1 MKQMEHS
8 YKGEEKFLVND
19 LKTIVSKARSK
30 AFAAVNYSLVERN
43 WRIGK
48 RIVEEEQNGEARA
61 EYGKHIIEVASAA
74 LTEEFGKGFSETNL
88 INFKKFFLLF
98 KELEI
103 HQTVSEEFRKQVLHL
118 LPWSHYER
126 LIRVEDKKAREWY
139 AKEAYEQGWSFR
151 TLNRNINTLYY
162 ERLLMSKKKQPVVNE
177 MQDKTKAYQQDKL
190 EYIKSPVVLEF
201 LGLPEDTSL
210 AESKLETA
218 IINNLEKFLM
228 EMGKGYALVARQQHI
243 RTEENDYYIDLVFY
257 NYLIKSFILVDLKV
271 NRITYQD
278 VGQMDMYLQMY
289 DKMKKGPDDNPT
301 IGIILCTETDSD
313 VARYSTLAKND
324 QMFAAKYKL
333 YLPDKEDL
341 RREIERQKE
350 LYLMAHPEETGI
362 SVTNGYAQP
371 DSCFMFAYD
380 LEQDKLLWR
389 SADQSYNSMNFVV
402 KGDVI
407 LCGYGFTAEDDYLY
421 QINRNTGEI
430 LDRLELKK
438 MPDLLVEQDG
448 KLYVHTYSYDYVI
461 DF

>member
-1 MKQMEHS
+1 MKEPGKKYNDEDNM
-8 YKGEEKFLVND
+8 LVND
-19 LKTIVSKARSK
+19 LRSIVSKARSK

-43 WRIGK
+43 WRIGQ
-48 RIVEEEQNGEARA
+48 RIVEEEQNGASRA
-61 EYGKHIIEVASAA
+61 EYGKHVIEVASAA
-74 LTEEFGKGFSETNL
+74 LTKEFGKGFSETN
-88 INFKKFFLLF
+88 IMNFKKFYLKF
-98 KELEI
+98 KELTI
-103 HQTVSEEFRKQVLHL
+103 PQTLSEEFKKQKHQTLSDESSLLPQKGQTQPAQFELRL

-126 LIRVEDKKAREWY
+126 LIRVEDKKALEWY
-139 AKEAYEQGWSFR
+139 AKEAFEQGWSYR

-162 ERLLMSKKKQPVVNE
+162 ERLLMSTKKQPVVDE

-350 LYLMAHPEETGI
+350 LYLMTHSEE
-362 SVTNGYAQP
+362 N
-371 DSCFMFAYD
+371 
-380 LEQDKLLWR
+380 
-389 SADQSYNSMNFVV
+389 
-402 KGDVI
+402 
-407 LCGYGFTAEDDYLY
+407 
-421 QINRNTGEI
+421 
-430 LDRLELKK
+430 KK
-438 MPDLLVEQDG
+438 E
-448 KLYVHTYSYDYVI
+448 
-461 DF
+461 

>member
-1 MKQMEHS
+1 MKQPGKKYNDEDNM
-8 YKGEEKFLVND
+8 LVND
-19 LKTIVSKARSK
+19 LRSIVSKARNK
-30 AFAAVNYSLVERN
+30 AFTAVNYSLVERN
-43 WRIGK
+43 WRIGQ
-48 RIVEEEQNGEARA
+48 RIVEQEQNGASRA
-61 EYGKHIIEVASAA
+61 EYGKHVIEVASSA
-74 LTEEFGKGFSETNL
+74 LTEEFGKGFSYTNIANYKRFYL
-88 INFKKFFLLF
+88 TFSDLQIL
-98 KELEI
+98 
-103 HQTVSEEFRKQVLHL
+103 QTVSEEFNNPIQEAHPAESSAPPKEGKGVSAQFELRL

-126 LIRVEDKKAREWY
+126 LIRVEDKQAREWY
-139 AKEAYEQGWSFR
+139 AKEAFNEGWSYR

-162 ERLLMSKKKQPVVNE
+162 ERLLMSTKKQPVVDE

-350 LYLMAHPEETGI
+350 LYLMAHPE
-362 SVTNGYAQP
+362 
-371 DSCFMFAYD
+371 
-380 LEQDKLLWR
+380 DK
-389 SADQSYNSMNFVV
+389 
-402 KGDVI
+402 
-407 LCGYGFTAEDDYLY
+407 E
-421 QINRNTGEI
+421 
-430 LDRLELKK
+430 
-438 MPDLLVEQDG
+438 
-448 KLYVHTYSYDYVI
+448 
-461 DF
+461 

>member
-1 MKQMEHS
+1 MKEPGKKYNDEDNM
-8 YKGEEKFLVND
+8 LVND
-19 LKTIVSKARSK
+19 LRSIVSKARSK

-43 WRIGK
+43 WRIGQ
-48 RIVEEEQNGEARA
+48 RIVEEEQNGASRA
-61 EYGKHIIEVASAA
+61 EYGKHVIEVASAA
-74 LTEEFGKGFSETNL
+74 LTKEFGKGFSETN
-88 INFKKFFLLF
+88 IMNFKKFYLKF
-98 KELEI
+98 KELTI
-103 HQTVSEEFRKQVLHL
+103 PQTLSEEFKKQKHQTLSDESSL
-118 LPWSHYER
+118 LPQKGQTPPAQFELRFLPWSHYER

-139 AKEAYEQGWSFR
+139 AKEAFEQGWSFR

-162 ERLLMSKKKQPVVNE
+162 ERLLMSTKKQPVVDE

-350 LYLMAHPEETGI
+350 LYLMAHPEE
-362 SVTNGYAQP
+362 N
-371 DSCFMFAYD
+371 
-380 LEQDKLLWR
+380 DK
-389 SADQSYNSMNFVV
+389 
-402 KGDVI
+402 
-407 LCGYGFTAEDDYLY
+407 E
-421 QINRNTGEI
+421 
-430 LDRLELKK
+430 
-438 MPDLLVEQDG
+438 
-448 KLYVHTYSYDYVI
+448 
-461 DF
+461 

>member
-1 MKQMEHS
+1 MKEPGKKYNDEDNM
-8 YKGEEKFLVND
+8 LVND
-19 LKTIVSKARSK
+19 LRSIVSKARSK

-43 WRIGK
+43 WRIGQ
-48 RIVEEEQNGEARA
+48 RIVEEEQNGASRA
-61 EYGKHIIEVASAA
+61 KYGKHVIEVASAA
-74 LTEEFGKGFSETNL
+74 LTEEFGKGFSETN
-88 INFKKFFLLF
+88 IMNFKKFYLKF
-98 KELEI
+98 KELTI
-103 HQTVSEEFRKQVLHL
+103 PQTVSEEFKKQKQQTLSDELSSHFQKGQTPPVQFELRL

-139 AKEAYEQGWSFR
+139 AKKAFEQGWSYR

-350 LYLMAHPEETGI
+350 LYLMAHPEE
-362 SVTNGYAQP
+362 N
-371 DSCFMFAYD
+371 
-380 LEQDKLLWR
+380 DK
-389 SADQSYNSMNFVV
+389 
-402 KGDVI
+402 
-407 LCGYGFTAEDDYLY
+407 E
-421 QINRNTGEI
+421 
-430 LDRLELKK
+430 
-438 MPDLLVEQDG
+438 
-448 KLYVHTYSYDYVI
+448 
-461 DF
+461 

>member
-1 MKQMEHS
+1 MKEPGKK
-8 YKGEEKFLVND
+8 YNDEDNVLVND
-19 LKTIVSKARSK
+19 LRSIVSKARSK

-43 WRIGK
+43 WRIGQ
-48 RIVEEEQNGEARA
+48 RIVEQEQNGASRA
-61 EYGKHIIEVASAA
+61 EYGKHVIEIASAA
-74 LTEEFGKGFSETNL
+74 LTEEFGKGFSYTNIANYKRFYL
-88 INFKKFFLLF
+88 TFNNLQIL
-98 KELEI
+98 
-103 HQTVSEEFRKQVLHL
+103 QTVSEEFNNPIQQTLPAKSSTPHKEDKAESTQSELRL

-139 AKEAYEQGWSFR
+139 AKEAFEQGWSFR

-201 LGLPEDTSL
+201 LGLPEDTFL

-243 RTEENDYYIDLVFY
+243 RTDENDYYIDLVFY

-341 RREIERQKE
+341 KREIERQKE
-350 LYLMAHPEETGI
+350 LYLMAHPEE
-362 SVTNGYAQP
+362 N
-371 DSCFMFAYD
+371 
-380 LEQDKLLWR
+380 DK
-389 SADQSYNSMNFVV
+389 
-402 KGDVI
+402 
-407 LCGYGFTAEDDYLY
+407 E
-421 QINRNTGEI
+421 
-430 LDRLELKK
+430 
-438 MPDLLVEQDG
+438 
-448 KLYVHTYSYDYVI
+448 
-461 DF
+461 

>member
-1 MKQMEHS
+1 MKEP
-8 YKGEEKFLVND
+8 EKKYNDEDNMLVND
-19 LKTIVSKARSK
+19 LRSIVSKARSK

-43 WRIGK
+43 WRIGQ
-48 RIVEEEQNGEARA
+48 RIVEEEQNGTSRA
-61 EYGKHIIEVASAA
+61 EYGKHVIEVASAA
-74 LTEEFGKGFSETNL
+74 LTKEFGKGFSYTNIANYKRFYL
-88 INFKKFFLLF
+88 TFSDLQIL
-98 KELEI
+98 
-103 HQTVSEEFRKQVLHL
+103 QTVSEEFKKQKHQTLSDESSL
-118 LPWSHYER
+118 LPQKGQTPPAQFELRFLPWSHYER

-139 AKEAYEQGWSFR
+139 AKEAFEQGWSFR

-162 ERLLMSKKKQPVVNE
+162 ERLLMSKKKRPVVDE
-177 MQDKTKAYQQDKL
+177 MQDNTKAYQQDKL

-201 LGLPEDTSL
+201 LGLPEDISL

-350 LYLMAHPEETGI
+350 LYLMAHPEE
-362 SVTNGYAQP
+362 N
-371 DSCFMFAYD
+371 
-380 LEQDKLLWR
+380 DK
-389 SADQSYNSMNFVV
+389 
-402 KGDVI
+402 
-407 LCGYGFTAEDDYLY
+407 E
-421 QINRNTGEI
+421 
-430 LDRLELKK
+430 
-438 MPDLLVEQDG
+438 
-448 KLYVHTYSYDYVI
+448 
-461 DF
+461 

>member
-1 MKQMEHS
+1 MKEPGKKYNDEDNM
-8 YKGEEKFLVND
+8 LVND
-19 LKTIVSKARSK
+19 LRSIVSKARSK

-43 WRIGK
+43 WRIGQ
-48 RIVEEEQNGEARA
+48 RIVEQEQNGASRA
-61 EYGKHIIEVASAA
+61 EYGKHVIEIASAA
-74 LTEEFGKGFSETNL
+74 LTEEFGKGFSYTNIANYKRFYL
-88 INFKKFFLLF
+88 TFNNLQIL
-98 KELEI
+98 
-103 HQTVSEEFRKQVLHL
+103 QTVSEEFNNPIQQTLPAKSSAPHKEDKAESAQSELRL

-139 AKEAYEQGWSFR
+139 AKEAFEQGWSFR

-162 ERLLMSKKKQPVVNE
+162 ERLLMSKKKQPVVDE

-289 DKMKKGPDDNPT
+289 DKIKKGPDDNPT

-350 LYLMAHPEETGI
+350 LYLMAHPEE
-362 SVTNGYAQP
+362 N
-371 DSCFMFAYD
+371 
-380 LEQDKLLWR
+380 DK
-389 SADQSYNSMNFVV
+389 
-402 KGDVI
+402 
-407 LCGYGFTAEDDYLY
+407 E
-421 QINRNTGEI
+421 
-430 LDRLELKK
+430 
-438 MPDLLVEQDG
+438 
-448 KLYVHTYSYDYVI
+448 
-461 DF
+461 

>member
-1 MKQMEHS
+1 MKEPGKKYNDEDNM
-8 YKGEEKFLVND
+8 LVND
-19 LKTIVSKARSK
+19 LRSIVSKARSK

-43 WRIGK
+43 WRIGQ
-48 RIVEEEQNGEARA
+48 RIVEQEQNGASRA
-61 EYGKHIIEVASAA
+61 EYGKHVIEIASAA
-74 LTEEFGKGFSETNL
+74 LTEEFGKGFSETN
-88 INFKKFFLLF
+88 IRTFRKFFLIF
-98 KELEI
+98 NNLEI
-103 HQTVSEEFRKQVLHL
+103 QQTLSAESNLPKHQTLSDESSLLPQKGQTPPAQFELRF

-139 AKEAYEQGWSFR
+139 AKEAFEQGWSFR

-162 ERLLMSKKKQPVVNE
+162 ERLLMSKKKQPVVDE

-243 RTEENDYYIDLVFY
+243 RTKENDYYIDLVFY
-257 NYLIKSFILVDLKV
+257 NYIIKSFILVDLKV

-333 YLPDKEDL
+333 YLPNEEDL

-350 LYLMAHPEETGI
+350 LYLMAHP
-362 SVTNGYAQP
+362 
-371 DSCFMFAYD
+371 
-380 LEQDKLLWR
+380 DK
-389 SADQSYNSMNFVV
+389 
-402 KGDVI
+402 
-407 LCGYGFTAEDDYLY
+407 
-421 QINRNTGEI
+421 
-430 LDRLELKK
+430 
-438 MPDLLVEQDG
+438 
-448 KLYVHTYSYDYVI
+448 
-461 DF
+461 

>member
-1 MKQMEHS
+1 MKQPDKKYNDEDNM
-8 YKGEEKFLVND
+8 LVND
-19 LKTIVSKARSK
+19 LRSIVSKARSK

-43 WRIGK
+43 WRIGQ
-48 RIVEEEQNGEARA
+48 RIVEQEQNGASRA
-61 EYGKHIIEVASAA
+61 EYGKHVIEVASAA
-74 LTEEFGKGFSETNL
+74 LTEEFGKGFSYTNIANYKRFYL
-88 INFKKFFLLF
+88 TFNDLQIL
-98 KELEI
+98 
-103 HQTVSEEFRKQVLHL
+103 QTVSEEFNNPIQQTLPAKSSAPYKEDKAASAQSELRL

-139 AKEAYEQGWSFR
+139 AKEAFEQGWSFR

-162 ERLLMSKKKQPVVNE
+162 ERLLMSTKKQPVVDE

-350 LYLMAHPEETGI
+350 LYLMAHPEE
-362 SVTNGYAQP
+362 N
-371 DSCFMFAYD
+371 
-380 LEQDKLLWR
+380 EK
-389 SADQSYNSMNFVV
+389 
-402 KGDVI
+402 
-407 LCGYGFTAEDDYLY
+407 E
-421 QINRNTGEI
+421 
-430 LDRLELKK
+430 
-438 MPDLLVEQDG
+438 
-448 KLYVHTYSYDYVI
+448 
-461 DF
+461 

>member
-8 YKGEEKFLVND
+8 YKGGEKFLVND

-74 LTEEFGKGFSETNL
+74 LTEEFGKGFSETN
-88 INFKKFFLLF
+88 IMNFKKFYLKF
-98 KELEI
+98 KELTI
-103 HQTVSEEFRKQVLHL
+103 PQTESEEFKKQKQQTLSDELSSHFQKGQTPPAQFELRL

-126 LIRVEDKKAREWY
+126 LIRIEDKRARDWY
-139 AKEAYEQGWSFR
+139 AKEAFEQGWSYR
-151 TLNRNINTLYY
+151 TLSRNINTLYY
-162 ERLLMSKKKQPVVNE
+162 ERLLMSKDKAPVEKEMKEKTNE
-177 MQDKTKAYQQDKL
+177 FQQDKL
-190 EYIKSPVVLEF
+190 EYIKSPVVMEF
-201 LGLPEDTSL
+201 LGLPSDSSL
-210 AESKLETA
+210 KESKLETA

-350 LYLMAHPEETGI
+350 LYQMAHPEE
-362 SVTNGYAQP
+362 N
-371 DSCFMFAYD
+371 
-380 LEQDKLLWR
+380 DK
-389 SADQSYNSMNFVV
+389 
-402 KGDVI
+402 
-407 LCGYGFTAEDDYLY
+407 E
-421 QINRNTGEI
+421 
-430 LDRLELKK
+430 
-438 MPDLLVEQDG
+438 
-448 KLYVHTYSYDYVI
+448 
-461 DF
+461 

>member
-1 MKQMEHS
+1 MKEPGKKYNDEDDM
-8 YKGEEKFLVND
+8 LVND
-19 LKTIVSKARSK
+19 LRSIVSKARSK

-43 WRIGK
+43 WRIGQ
-48 RIVEEEQNGEARA
+48 RIVEEEQNGASRA
-61 EYGKHIIEVASAA
+61 EYGKHVIEVASAA
-74 LTEEFGKGFSETNL
+74 LTKEFGKGFSETN
-88 INFKKFFLLF
+88 IMNFKKFYLKF
-98 KELEI
+98 KELTI
-103 HQTVSEEFRKQVLHL
+103 PQTLSEEFKKQKHQTLSDESSLLPQKGQTQPAQFELRL

-139 AKEAYEQGWSFR
+139 AKEAFNEGWSYR

-162 ERLLMSKKKQPVVNE
+162 ERLLMSTKKQPVVDE

-350 LYLMAHPEETGI
+350 LYLMAHPEE
-362 SVTNGYAQP
+362 N
-371 DSCFMFAYD
+371 
-380 LEQDKLLWR
+380 DK
-389 SADQSYNSMNFVV
+389 
-402 KGDVI
+402 
-407 LCGYGFTAEDDYLY
+407 E
-421 QINRNTGEI
+421 
-430 LDRLELKK
+430 
-438 MPDLLVEQDG
+438 
-448 KLYVHTYSYDYVI
+448 
-461 DF
+461 

>member
-1 MKQMEHS
+1 MKQPHKKYNDEDNM
-8 YKGEEKFLVND
+8 LVND
-19 LKTIVSKARSK
+19 LRSIVSKARSK

-43 WRIGK
+43 WRIGQ
-48 RIVEEEQNGEARA
+48 RIVEQEQNGASRA
-61 EYGKHIIEVASAA
+61 EYGKHVIEIASAA
-74 LTEEFGKGFSETNL
+74 LTEEFGKGFSETN
-88 INFKKFFLLF
+88 IMNFKKFYLKF
-98 KELEI
+98 KELTI
-103 HQTVSEEFRKQVLHL
+103 PQTLSEEFKKQKHQTLSDESSLLPQKGQTQSAQFELRL

-139 AKEAYEQGWSFR
+139 AKEAFEQGWSFR

-341 RREIERQKE
+341 KREIERQKE
-350 LYLMAHPEETGI
+350 LYLMAHPEE
-362 SVTNGYAQP
+362 N
-371 DSCFMFAYD
+371 
-380 LEQDKLLWR
+380 DK
-389 SADQSYNSMNFVV
+389 
-402 KGDVI
+402 
-407 LCGYGFTAEDDYLY
+407 E
-421 QINRNTGEI
+421 
-430 LDRLELKK
+430 
-438 MPDLLVEQDG
+438 
-448 KLYVHTYSYDYVI
+448 
-461 DF
+461 

>member
-1 MKQMEHS
+1 MKQLNKKYNDKDNM
-8 YKGEEKFLVND
+8 LVND
-19 LKTIVSKARSK
+19 LRSIVNKARSK
-30 AFAAVNYSLVERN
+30 AFAAVNHSLVERN
-43 WRIGK
+43 WRIGQ
-48 RIVEEEQNGEARA
+48 RIVEEEQNGASRA
-61 EYGKHIIEVASAA
+61 EYGKHVIEVASAA
-74 LTEEFGKGFSETNL
+74 LTKEFGKGFSETN
-88 INFKKFFLLF
+88 IMNFKKFYLKF
-98 KELEI
+98 KELTI
-103 HQTVSEEFRKQVLHL
+103 PQTLSEEFKKQKHQTLSDESSLLPQKGQTQSAQFELRL

-139 AKEAYEQGWSFR
+139 AKEAFEQGWSFR

-162 ERLLMSKKKQPVVNE
+162 ERLLMSKKKQPVVDE

-350 LYLMAHPEETGI
+350 LYLMAHPEE
-362 SVTNGYAQP
+362 N
-371 DSCFMFAYD
+371 
-380 LEQDKLLWR
+380 DK
-389 SADQSYNSMNFVV
+389 
-402 KGDVI
+402 
-407 LCGYGFTAEDDYLY
+407 E
-421 QINRNTGEI
+421 
-430 LDRLELKK
+430 
-438 MPDLLVEQDG
+438 
-448 KLYVHTYSYDYVI
+448 
-461 DF
+461 

>member
-48 RIVEEEQNGEARA
+48 RIVEEEQNGASRA

-74 LTEEFGKGFSETNL
+74 LTEEFGKGFSATTLRVFRRFYLKFSNL
-88 INFKKFFLLF
+88 QI
-98 KELEI
+98 
-103 HQTVSEEFRKQVLHL
+103 QRTVSVEFNASIQQTPSEELSNNLQHVQKAGIHL
-118 LPWSHYER
+118 LPWSHYEL
-126 LIRVEDKKAREWY
+126 LIRIEDKQARDWY
-139 AKEAYEQGWSFR
+139 AKEAFEQGWSYR

-162 ERLLMSKKKQPVVNE
+162 ERLLMSKDKAPVEKEMKEKTNE
-177 MQDKTKAYQQDKL
+177 FQQDKL
-190 EYIKSPVVLEF
+190 EYIKSPVVMEF
-201 LGLPEDTSL
+201 LGLPSDSSL
-210 AESKLETA
+210 KESKLESA
-218 IINNLEKFLM
+218 IIDNLEKFLM

-301 IGIILCTETDSD
+301 IGIILCTETDFD

-333 YLPDKEDL
+333 YLPNKEDL

-350 LYLMAHPEETGI
+350 LYLMAHPKE
-362 SVTNGYAQP
+362 N
-371 DSCFMFAYD
+371 
-380 LEQDKLLWR
+380 DK
-389 SADQSYNSMNFVV
+389 
-402 KGDVI
+402 
-407 LCGYGFTAEDDYLY
+407 E
-421 QINRNTGEI
+421 
-430 LDRLELKK
+430 
-438 MPDLLVEQDG
+438 
-448 KLYVHTYSYDYVI
+448 
-461 DF
+461 

>member
-1 MKQMEHS
+1 MKEPSKKYNDEDNM
-8 YKGEEKFLVND
+8 LVND
-19 LKTIVSKARSK
+19 LRSIVSKARSK

-43 WRIGK
+43 WRIGQ
-48 RIVEEEQNGEARA
+48 RIVEEEQNGASRA
-61 EYGKHIIEVASAA
+61 EYGKHVIEVASAA
-74 LTEEFGKGFSETNL
+74 LTKEFGKGFSETN
-88 INFKKFFLLF
+88 IMNFKKFYLKF
-98 KELEI
+98 KELTI
-103 HQTVSEEFRKQVLHL
+103 PQTLSEEFKKQKHQTLSDESSLLPQKWQTQPAQFELRL

-139 AKEAYEQGWSFR
+139 AKEAFEQGWSYR

-162 ERLLMSKKKQPVVNE
+162 ERLLMSTKKQPVVDE

-350 LYLMAHPEETGI
+350 LYLMAHPEE
-362 SVTNGYAQP
+362 N
-371 DSCFMFAYD
+371 
-380 LEQDKLLWR
+380 DK
-389 SADQSYNSMNFVV
+389 
-402 KGDVI
+402 
-407 LCGYGFTAEDDYLY
+407 E
-421 QINRNTGEI
+421 
-430 LDRLELKK
+430 
-438 MPDLLVEQDG
+438 
-448 KLYVHTYSYDYVI
+448 
-461 DF
+461 

>member
-1 MKQMEHS
+1 MKQPGKKYNDEDNM
-8 YKGEEKFLVND
+8 LVND
-19 LKTIVSKARSK
+19 LRSIVSKARSK

-43 WRIGK
+43 WRIGQ
-48 RIVEEEQNGEARA
+48 RIVEEEQNGASRA
-61 EYGKHIIEVASAA
+61 EYGKHVIEVASAA
-74 LTEEFGKGFSETNL
+74 LTEEFGKGFSETN
-88 INFKKFFLLF
+88 IMNFKKFYLKF
-98 KELEI
+98 KELTI
-103 HQTVSEEFRKQVLHL
+103 PQTVSEEFKKQKQQTLSDELSSHFQKGQTPPAQFELRL

-139 AKEAYEQGWSFR
+139 AKKAFEQGWSFR

-162 ERLLMSKKKQPVVNE
+162 ERLLMSKKKQPVVDE

-301 IGIILCTETDSD
+301 IGIILCTENDSD

-341 RREIERQKE
+341 RREIERQKK
-350 LYLMAHPEETGI
+350 LYLMAHPEE
-362 SVTNGYAQP
+362 N
-371 DSCFMFAYD
+371 
-380 LEQDKLLWR
+380 DK
-389 SADQSYNSMNFVV
+389 
-402 KGDVI
+402 
-407 LCGYGFTAEDDYLY
+407 E
-421 QINRNTGEI
+421 
-430 LDRLELKK
+430 
-438 MPDLLVEQDG
+438 
-448 KLYVHTYSYDYVI
+448 
-461 DF
+461 

>member
-1 MKQMEHS
+1 MKEPGKKYNDEDNM
-8 YKGEEKFLVND
+8 LVND
-19 LKTIVSKARSK
+19 LRSIVSKARSK

-43 WRIGK
+43 WRIGQ
-48 RIVEEEQNGEARA
+48 RIVEQEQNGASRA
-61 EYGKHIIEVASAA
+61 EYGKHVIEVASAA
-74 LTEEFGKGFSETNL
+74 LTKEFGKGFSETN
-88 INFKKFFLLF
+88 IMNFKKFYLKF
-98 KELEI
+98 KELTI
-103 HQTVSEEFRKQVLHL
+103 PQTLSEEFKKQKHQTLSDESSLLPQKGQTQSAQFELRL

-139 AKEAYEQGWSFR
+139 AKEAFEQGWSFR

-350 LYLMAHPEETGI
+350 LYLMAHPEE
-362 SVTNGYAQP
+362 N
-371 DSCFMFAYD
+371 
-380 LEQDKLLWR
+380 DK
-389 SADQSYNSMNFVV
+389 
-402 KGDVI
+402 
-407 LCGYGFTAEDDYLY
+407 E
-421 QINRNTGEI
+421 
-430 LDRLELKK
+430 
-438 MPDLLVEQDG
+438 
-448 KLYVHTYSYDYVI
+448 
-461 DF
+461 

>member
-1 MKQMEHS
+1 MKEP
-8 YKGEEKFLVND
+8 EKKYNDEDNMLVND
-19 LKTIVSKARSK
+19 LRSIVSKARSK

-43 WRIGK
+43 WRIGQ
-48 RIVEEEQNGEARA
+48 RIVEQEQNGASRA
-61 EYGKHIIEVASAA
+61 EYGKHVIEVASAA
-74 LTEEFGKGFSETNL
+74 LTEEFGKGFSYTNIANYKRFYL
-88 INFKKFFLLF
+88 TFSDLQIL
-98 KELEI
+98 
-103 HQTVSEEFRKQVLHL
+103 QTLSEEFKKQKHQTLSDESSLLPQKGQTPPAQFELRL

-139 AKEAYEQGWSFR
+139 AKEAFNEGWSYR

-350 LYLMAHPEETGI
+350 LYLMAHPEE
-362 SVTNGYAQP
+362 N
-371 DSCFMFAYD
+371 
-380 LEQDKLLWR
+380 DK
-389 SADQSYNSMNFVV
+389 
-402 KGDVI
+402 
-407 LCGYGFTAEDDYLY
+407 E
-421 QINRNTGEI
+421 
-430 LDRLELKK
+430 
-438 MPDLLVEQDG
+438 
-448 KLYVHTYSYDYVI
+448 
-461 DF
+461 

>member
-1 MKQMEHS
+1 MKQPRKKYNDEDNM
-8 YKGEEKFLVND
+8 LVND
-19 LKTIVSKARSK
+19 LRSIVSKARSK

-43 WRIGK
+43 WRIGQ
-48 RIVEEEQNGEARA
+48 RIVEQEQNGASRA
-61 EYGKHIIEVASAA
+61 EYGKHVIEIASAA
-74 LTEEFGKGFSETNL
+74 LTEEFGKGFSETN
-88 INFKKFFLLF
+88 IMNFKKFYLKF
-98 KELEI
+98 KELTI
-103 HQTVSEEFRKQVLHL
+103 PQTLSEEFKKQKHQTLSDESSLLTQKGQTQSAQFELRL

-139 AKEAYEQGWSFR
+139 AKEAFEQGWSFR

-177 MQDKTKAYQQDKL
+177 MQDKTKAYQKDKL
-190 EYIKSPVVLEF
+190 EYIKSPVVMEF
-201 LGLPEDTSL
+201 LGLPSDSSL
-210 AESKLETA
+210 KESKLESA
-218 IINNLEKFLM
+218 IIDNLEKFLM

-289 DKMKKGPDDNPT
+289 DKIKKGPDDNPT

-350 LYLMAHPEETGI
+350 LYLMAHPEE
-362 SVTNGYAQP
+362 N
-371 DSCFMFAYD
+371 
-380 LEQDKLLWR
+380 EK
-389 SADQSYNSMNFVV
+389 
-402 KGDVI
+402 
-407 LCGYGFTAEDDYLY
+407 E
-421 QINRNTGEI
+421 
-430 LDRLELKK
+430 
-438 MPDLLVEQDG
+438 
-448 KLYVHTYSYDYVI
+448 
-461 DF
+461 

>member
-1 MKQMEHS
+1 MKEP
-8 YKGEEKFLVND
+8 EKKYNDEDNMLVND
-19 LKTIVSKARSK
+19 LRSIVSKARSK

-43 WRIGK
+43 WRIGQ
-48 RIVEEEQNGEARA
+48 RIVEEEQNGASRA
-61 EYGKHIIEVASAA
+61 EYGKHVIEVASAA
-74 LTEEFGKGFSETNL
+74 LTKEFGKGFSETN
-88 INFKKFFLLF
+88 IMNFKKFYLKF
-98 KELEI
+98 KELTI
-103 HQTVSEEFRKQVLHL
+103 PQTLSEEFKKQKHQTLSDELSSHFQKGQTPPAQFELRL

-126 LIRVEDKKAREWY
+126 LIRVEDKQAREWY
-139 AKEAYEQGWSFR
+139 AKEAFEQGWSFR

-162 ERLLMSKKKQPVVNE
+162 ERLLMSTKKQPVVDE

-350 LYLMAHPEETGI
+350 LYLMAHPEE
-362 SVTNGYAQP
+362 NNK
-371 DSCFMFAYD
+371 
-380 LEQDKLLWR
+380 E
-389 SADQSYNSMNFVV
+389 
-402 KGDVI
+402 
-407 LCGYGFTAEDDYLY
+407 
-421 QINRNTGEI
+421 
-430 LDRLELKK
+430 
-438 MPDLLVEQDG
+438 
-448 KLYVHTYSYDYVI
+448 
-461 DF
+461 

>member
-1 MKQMEHS
+1 MKEPGKKYNDEDNM
-8 YKGEEKFLVND
+8 LVND
-19 LKTIVSKARSK
+19 LRSIVSKARSK

-43 WRIGK
+43 WRIGQ
-48 RIVEEEQNGEARA
+48 RIVEEEQNGASRA
-61 EYGKHIIEVASAA
+61 EYGKHVIEVASAA
-74 LTEEFGKGFSETNL
+74 LTKEFGKGFSETN
-88 INFKKFFLLF
+88 IMNFKKFYLKF
-98 KELEI
+98 KELTI
-103 HQTVSEEFRKQVLHL
+103 PQTLSEEFKKQKHQTLSDESSLLPQKGQTQPAQFELRL

-139 AKEAYEQGWSFR
+139 AKEAFNEGWSYR

-162 ERLLMSKKKQPVVNE
+162 ERLLMSKKKQPVVDE

-350 LYLMAHPEETGI
+350 LYLMAHPEE
-362 SVTNGYAQP
+362 N
-371 DSCFMFAYD
+371 
-380 LEQDKLLWR
+380 DK
-389 SADQSYNSMNFVV
+389 
-402 KGDVI
+402 
-407 LCGYGFTAEDDYLY
+407 E
-421 QINRNTGEI
+421 
-430 LDRLELKK
+430 
-438 MPDLLVEQDG
+438 
-448 KLYVHTYSYDYVI
+448 
-461 DF
+461 

>member
-1 MKQMEHS
+1 MKQLNKKYNDKDNM
-8 YKGEEKFLVND
+8 LVND
-19 LKTIVSKARSK
+19 LRSIVNKARSK

-43 WRIGK
+43 WRIGQ
-48 RIVEEEQNGEARA
+48 RIVEEEQNGASRA
-61 EYGKHIIEVASAA
+61 EYGKHVIEVASAA
-74 LTEEFGKGFSETNL
+74 LTKEFGKGFSETN
-88 INFKKFFLLF
+88 IMNFKKFYLKF
-98 KELEI
+98 KELTI
-103 HQTVSEEFRKQVLHL
+103 PQTVSEEFKKQKQQTLSDESSLLLQKGQTQSAQFELRL

-139 AKEAYEQGWSFR
+139 AKEAFEQGWSFR

-162 ERLLMSKKKQPVVNE
+162 ERLLMSKKKQPVVDE

-350 LYLMAHPEETGI
+350 LYLMAHPKG
-362 SVTNGYAQP
+362 N
-371 DSCFMFAYD
+371 
-380 LEQDKLLWR
+380 DK
-389 SADQSYNSMNFVV
+389 
-402 KGDVI
+402 
-407 LCGYGFTAEDDYLY
+407 E
-421 QINRNTGEI
+421 
-430 LDRLELKK
+430 
-438 MPDLLVEQDG
+438 
-448 KLYVHTYSYDYVI
+448 
-461 DF
+461 

>member
-1 MKQMEHS
+1 MKEPGKKYNDEDNM
-8 YKGEEKFLVND
+8 LVND
-19 LKTIVSKARSK
+19 LRSIVSKARSK

-43 WRIGK
+43 WRIGQ
-48 RIVEEEQNGEARA
+48 RIVEEEQNGASRA
-61 EYGKHIIEVASAA
+61 EYGKHVIEVASAA
-74 LTEEFGKGFSETNL
+74 LTKEFGKGFSETN
-88 INFKKFFLLF
+88 IMNFKKFYLKF
-98 KELEI
+98 KELTI
-103 HQTVSEEFRKQVLHL
+103 PQTLSEEFKKQKHQTLSDESSLLPQKGQTQPAQFELRL

-139 AKEAYEQGWSFR
+139 AKEAFNEGWSYR

-162 ERLLMSKKKQPVVNE
+162 ERLLMSTQKQPVVDE

-350 LYLMAHPEETGI
+350 LYLTAHPEE
-362 SVTNGYAQP
+362 N
-371 DSCFMFAYD
+371 
-380 LEQDKLLWR
+380 DK
-389 SADQSYNSMNFVV
+389 
-402 KGDVI
+402 
-407 LCGYGFTAEDDYLY
+407 E
-421 QINRNTGEI
+421 
-430 LDRLELKK
+430 
-438 MPDLLVEQDG
+438 
-448 KLYVHTYSYDYVI
+448 
-461 DF
+461 

>member
-1 MKQMEHS
+1 MKQMEPS

-74 LTEEFGKGFSETNL
+74 LTEEFGKGFSETN
-88 INFKKFFLLF
+88 IRTFRKFFLIF
-98 KELEI
+98 RNLEI
-103 HQTVSEEFRKQVLHL
+103 QQTVSAESNLPKQQTLSDNLSSHFQKGQTPPAQFKLRL

-126 LIRVEDKKAREWY
+126 LIRIEDKRARDWY
-139 AKEAYEQGWSFR
+139 AKEAFEQGWSYR
-151 TLNRNINTLYY
+151 TLSRNINTLYY
-162 ERLLMSKKKQPVVNE
+162 ERLLMSKDKAPVEKEMKEKTNE
-177 MQDKTKAYQQDKL
+177 FQQDKL
-190 EYIKSPVVLEF
+190 EYIKSPVVMEF
-201 LGLPEDTSL
+201 LGLPSDSSL
-210 AESKLETA
+210 KESKLESA
-218 IINNLEKFLM
+218 IIDNLEKFLM

-289 DKMKKGPDDNPT
+289 DKKKKGPDDNPT

-350 LYLMAHPEETGI
+350 LYLMAHPEE
-362 SVTNGYAQP
+362 N
-371 DSCFMFAYD
+371 
-380 LEQDKLLWR
+380 DK
-389 SADQSYNSMNFVV
+389 
-402 KGDVI
+402 
-407 LCGYGFTAEDDYLY
+407 E
-421 QINRNTGEI
+421 
-430 LDRLELKK
+430 
-438 MPDLLVEQDG
+438 
-448 KLYVHTYSYDYVI
+448 
-461 DF
+461 

>member
-1 MKQMEHS
+1 MKQPRKKYNDEDNM
-8 YKGEEKFLVND
+8 LVND
-19 LKTIVSKARSK
+19 LRSIVSKARSK

-43 WRIGK
+43 WRIGQ
-48 RIVEEEQNGEARA
+48 RIVEQEQNGASRA
-61 EYGKHIIEVASAA
+61 EYGKHVIEIASAA
-74 LTEEFGKGFSETNL
+74 LTEEFGKGFSETN
-88 INFKKFFLLF
+88 IMNFKKFYLKF
-98 KELEI
+98 KELTI
-103 HQTVSEEFRKQVLHL
+103 PQTLSEEFKKQKHQTLSDESSLLPQKGQTQSAQFELRL

-139 AKEAYEQGWSFR
+139 AKEAFEQGWSFR

-190 EYIKSPVVLEF
+190 EYIKSPVVMEF
-201 LGLPEDTSL
+201 LGLPSDSSL
-210 AESKLETA
+210 KESKLESA
-218 IINNLEKFLM
+218 IIDNLEKFLM

-301 IGIILCTETDSD
+301 IGIILCAETDSD

-350 LYLMAHPEETGI
+350 LYLMAHPEE
-362 SVTNGYAQP
+362 N
-371 DSCFMFAYD
+371 
-380 LEQDKLLWR
+380 DK
-389 SADQSYNSMNFVV
+389 
-402 KGDVI
+402 
-407 LCGYGFTAEDDYLY
+407 E
-421 QINRNTGEI
+421 
-430 LDRLELKK
+430 
-438 MPDLLVEQDG
+438 
-448 KLYVHTYSYDYVI
+448 
-461 DF
+461 

>member
-1 MKQMEHS
+1 MKQLNKKYNDEDNM
-8 YKGEEKFLVND
+8 LVND
-19 LKTIVSKARSK
+19 LRSIVSKARSK

-43 WRIGK
+43 WRIGQ
-48 RIVEEEQNGEARA
+48 RIVEQEQNGASRA
-61 EYGKHIIEVASAA
+61 EYGKHVIEIASAA
-74 LTEEFGKGFSETNL
+74 LTEEFGKGFSETN
-88 INFKKFFLLF
+88 IMNFKKFYLKF
-98 KELEI
+98 KELAI
-103 HQTVSEEFRKQVLHL
+103 PQTVSEEFKKQKHQTLSDESSLLPQKDQTQSTQSELRL

-139 AKEAYEQGWSFR
+139 AKEAFEQGWSFR

-162 ERLLMSKKKQPVVNE
+162 ERLLMSTKKQPVVDE

-350 LYLMAHPEETGI
+350 LYLMAHPEE
-362 SVTNGYAQP
+362 N
-371 DSCFMFAYD
+371 
-380 LEQDKLLWR
+380 DK
-389 SADQSYNSMNFVV
+389 
-402 KGDVI
+402 
-407 LCGYGFTAEDDYLY
+407 E
-421 QINRNTGEI
+421 
-430 LDRLELKK
+430 
-438 MPDLLVEQDG
+438 
-448 KLYVHTYSYDYVI
+448 
-461 DF
+461 

>member
-1 MKQMEHS
+1 MKEPGKKYNDEDNM
-8 YKGEEKFLVND
+8 LVND
-19 LKTIVSKARSK
+19 LRSIVSKARSK

-43 WRIGK
+43 WRIGQ
-48 RIVEEEQNGEARA
+48 RIVEEEQNGASRA
-61 EYGKHIIEVASAA
+61 EYGKHVIEVASAA
-74 LTEEFGKGFSETNL
+74 LTKEFGKGFSETN
-88 INFKKFFLLF
+88 IMNFKKFYLKF
-98 KELEI
+98 KELTI
-103 HQTVSEEFRKQVLHL
+103 PQTLSEEFKKQKHQTLSDESSL
-118 LPWSHYER
+118 LPQKGQTPPAQFELRFLPWSHYER

-139 AKEAYEQGWSFR
+139 AKEAFNEGWSYR

-162 ERLLMSKKKQPVVNE
+162 ERLLMSTKKQPVVDE

-350 LYLMAHPEETGI
+350 LYLMAHPEE
-362 SVTNGYAQP
+362 N
-371 DSCFMFAYD
+371 
-380 LEQDKLLWR
+380 DK
-389 SADQSYNSMNFVV
+389 
-402 KGDVI
+402 
-407 LCGYGFTAEDDYLY
+407 E
-421 QINRNTGEI
+421 
-430 LDRLELKK
+430 
-438 MPDLLVEQDG
+438 
-448 KLYVHTYSYDYVI
+448 
-461 DF
+461 

>member
-1 MKQMEHS
+1 MKEPGKKYNDEDNM
-8 YKGEEKFLVND
+8 LVND
-19 LKTIVSKARSK
+19 LRSIVSKARSK
-30 AFAAVNYSLVERN
+30 AFAAVNYSLVKRN
-43 WRIGK
+43 WRIGQ
-48 RIVEEEQNGEARA
+48 RIVEQEQNGASRA
-61 EYGKHIIEVASAA
+61 EYGKHVIEVASAA
-74 LTEEFGKGFSETNL
+74 LTEEFGKGFSETN
-88 INFKKFFLLF
+88 IMNFKKFYLKF
-98 KELEI
+98 KELTI
-103 HQTVSEEFRKQVLHL
+103 PQTVSEEFKKQKQQTLSDELSSHFQKGQTPPAQFELRL

-139 AKEAYEQGWSFR
+139 AKEAFEQGWSFR

-350 LYLMAHPEETGI
+350 LYLMAHPEE
-362 SVTNGYAQP
+362 N
-371 DSCFMFAYD
+371 
-380 LEQDKLLWR
+380 DK
-389 SADQSYNSMNFVV
+389 
-402 KGDVI
+402 
-407 LCGYGFTAEDDYLY
+407 E
-421 QINRNTGEI
+421 
-430 LDRLELKK
+430 
-438 MPDLLVEQDG
+438 
-448 KLYVHTYSYDYVI
+448 
-461 DF
+461 

>member
-1 MKQMEHS
+1 MKQLNKKYNDEDNM
-8 YKGEEKFLVND
+8 LVND
-19 LKTIVSKARSK
+19 LRSIVSKARSK

-43 WRIGK
+43 WRIGQ
-48 RIVEEEQNGEARA
+48 RIVEQEQNGASRA
-61 EYGKHIIEVASAA
+61 EYGKHVIEIASAA
-74 LTEEFGKGFSETNL
+74 LTEEFGKGFSYTNIANYKRFYL
-88 INFKKFFLLF
+88 TFNNLQIL
-98 KELEI
+98 
-103 HQTVSEEFRKQVLHL
+103 QTVSEEFKKQKHQTLSDESSLLPQKDQTQSTQSELRL

-139 AKEAYEQGWSFR
+139 AKEAFEQGWSFR

-162 ERLLMSKKKQPVVNE
+162 ERLLMSKKKQPVVDE

-210 AESKLETA
+210 AESKQETA

-350 LYLMAHPEETGI
+350 LYLMAHPEE
-362 SVTNGYAQP
+362 N
-371 DSCFMFAYD
+371 
-380 LEQDKLLWR
+380 DK
-389 SADQSYNSMNFVV
+389 
-402 KGDVI
+402 
-407 LCGYGFTAEDDYLY
+407 E
-421 QINRNTGEI
+421 
-430 LDRLELKK
+430 
-438 MPDLLVEQDG
+438 
-448 KLYVHTYSYDYVI
+448 
-461 DF
+461 

>member
-1 MKQMEHS
+1 MKEP
-8 YKGEEKFLVND
+8 EKKYDDEDNMLVND
-19 LKTIVSKARSK
+19 LRSIVSKARSK

-43 WRIGK
+43 WRIGQ
-48 RIVEEEQNGEARA
+48 RIVEQEQNGASRA
-61 EYGKHIIEVASAA
+61 EYGKHVIEVASAA
-74 LTEEFGKGFSETNL
+74 LTEEFGKGFSKTSIKNC
-88 INFKKFFLLF
+88 KKFFLYFSHSEKGQALPDQF
-98 KELEI
+98 KTSKGQALPDLLM
-103 HQTVSEEFRKQVLHL
+103 SHL
-118 LPWSHYER
+118 LTWTHYER

-139 AKEAYEQGWSFR
+139 AKEAFEQGWSYR

-162 ERLLMSKKKQPVVNE
+162 ERLLMSTKKQPVVDE

-289 DKMKKGPDDNPT
+289 DKMRKGPDDNPT

-341 RREIERQKE
+341 RREIERQKK
-350 LYLMAHPEETGI
+350 LYSMAHSEE
-362 SVTNGYAQP
+362 N
-371 DSCFMFAYD
+371 
-380 LEQDKLLWR
+380 DK
-389 SADQSYNSMNFVV
+389 
-402 KGDVI
+402 
-407 LCGYGFTAEDDYLY
+407 E
-421 QINRNTGEI
+421 
-430 LDRLELKK
+430 
-438 MPDLLVEQDG
+438 
-448 KLYVHTYSYDYVI
+448 
-461 DF
+461 

>member
-1 MKQMEHS
+1 MNEPGKKYNDEDNM
-8 YKGEEKFLVND
+8 LVND
-19 LKTIVSKARSK
+19 LRSIVSKARSK

-43 WRIGK
+43 WRIGQ
-48 RIVEEEQNGEARA
+48 RIVEEEQNGASRA
-61 EYGKHIIEVASAA
+61 EYGKHVIEIASAA
-74 LTEEFGKGFSETNL
+74 LTEEFGKGFSYTNIANYKRFYL
-88 INFKKFFLLF
+88 TFNNLQIL
-98 KELEI
+98 
-103 HQTVSEEFRKQVLHL
+103 QTVSEEFNNPIQQTLPAKSSAPHKEDKAESAQSELRL

-126 LIRVEDKKAREWY
+126 LIRVEDKQAREWY
-139 AKEAYEQGWSFR
+139 AKEAFNEGWSYR

-162 ERLLMSKKKQPVVNE
+162 ERLLMSKKKQPVVDE
-177 MQDKTKAYQQDKL
+177 MQDKIKAYQQDKL

-350 LYLMAHPEETGI
+350 LYLMAHPEE
-362 SVTNGYAQP
+362 N
-371 DSCFMFAYD
+371 
-380 LEQDKLLWR
+380 DK
-389 SADQSYNSMNFVV
+389 
-402 KGDVI
+402 
-407 LCGYGFTAEDDYLY
+407 E
-421 QINRNTGEI
+421 
-430 LDRLELKK
+430 
-438 MPDLLVEQDG
+438 
-448 KLYVHTYSYDYVI
+448 
-461 DF
+461 

>member
-1 MKQMEHS
+1 MKEPGKKYNDEDNM
-8 YKGEEKFLVND
+8 LVND
-19 LKTIVSKARSK
+19 LRSIVSKARSK

-43 WRIGK
+43 WRIGQ
-48 RIVEEEQNGEARA
+48 RIVEEEQNGASRA
-61 EYGKHIIEVASAA
+61 EYGKHVIEVASAA
-74 LTEEFGKGFSETNL
+74 LTKEFGKGFSETN
-88 INFKKFFLLF
+88 IMNFKKFYLKF
-98 KELEI
+98 KELTI
-103 HQTVSEEFRKQVLHL
+103 PQTLSEEFKKQKHQTLSDESSLLPQKGQTQPAQFELRL

-139 AKEAYEQGWSFR
+139 AKEAFEQGWSFR

-162 ERLLMSKKKQPVVNE
+162 ERLLMSKKKQPVVDE

-289 DKMKKGPDDNPT
+289 DKMKKGADDNPT

-350 LYLMAHPEETGI
+350 LYLMTHSEE
-362 SVTNGYAQP
+362 N
-371 DSCFMFAYD
+371 
-380 LEQDKLLWR
+380 
-389 SADQSYNSMNFVV
+389 
-402 KGDVI
+402 
-407 LCGYGFTAEDDYLY
+407 
-421 QINRNTGEI
+421 
-430 LDRLELKK
+430 KK
-438 MPDLLVEQDG
+438 E
-448 KLYVHTYSYDYVI
+448 
-461 DF
+461 

>member
-1 MKQMEHS
+1 MKQPRKKYNDEDNM
-8 YKGEEKFLVND
+8 LVDD
-19 LKTIVSKARSK
+19 LRSIVSKARSK

-43 WRIGK
+43 WRIGQ
-48 RIVEEEQNGEARA
+48 RIVEQEQNGASRA
-61 EYGKHIIEVASAA
+61 EYGKHVIEVASAA
-74 LTEEFGKGFSETNL
+74 LTEEFGKGFSYTNIANYKRFYL
-88 INFKKFFLLF
+88 TFNNLQIL
-98 KELEI
+98 
-103 HQTVSEEFRKQVLHL
+103 QTLSEEFKKQKHQTLSDESSLLPQKGLTQSDQSELRL

-126 LIRVEDKKAREWY
+126 LIRVEDRKAREWY
-139 AKEAYEQGWSFR
+139 AKEAFEQGWSFR

-162 ERLLMSKKKQPVVNE
+162 ERLLMSKKKQPVVDE

-301 IGIILCTETDSD
+301 IGIILCAETDSD

-333 YLPDKEDL
+333 YLPNKEDL

-350 LYLMAHPEETGI
+350 LYLMAHP
-362 SVTNGYAQP
+362 
-371 DSCFMFAYD
+371 
-380 LEQDKLLWR
+380 DK
-389 SADQSYNSMNFVV
+389 
-402 KGDVI
+402 
-407 LCGYGFTAEDDYLY
+407 
-421 QINRNTGEI
+421 
-430 LDRLELKK
+430 
-438 MPDLLVEQDG
+438 
-448 KLYVHTYSYDYVI
+448 
-461 DF
+461 

>member
-1 MKQMEHS
+1 MKQLNKKYNDKDNM
-8 YKGEEKFLVND
+8 LVND
-19 LKTIVSKARSK
+19 LRSIVNKARSK
-30 AFAAVNYSLVERN
+30 AFAAVNHSLVERN
-43 WRIGK
+43 WRIGQ
-48 RIVEEEQNGEARA
+48 RIVEEEQNGASRA
-61 EYGKHIIEVASAA
+61 EYGKHVIEVASAA
-74 LTEEFGKGFSETNL
+74 LTKEFGKGFSETN
-88 INFKKFFLLF
+88 IMNFKKFYLKF
-98 KELEI
+98 KELTI
-103 HQTVSEEFRKQVLHL
+103 PQTVSEEFKKQKQQTLSDESSLLLQKGQTQSAQFELRL

-139 AKEAYEQGWSFR
+139 AKEAFEQGWSFR

-162 ERLLMSKKKQPVVNE
+162 ERLLMSKKKQPVVDE

-201 LGLPEDTSL
+201 LGLPEDISL

-350 LYLMAHPEETGI
+350 LYLMAHPEE
-362 SVTNGYAQP
+362 N
-371 DSCFMFAYD
+371 
-380 LEQDKLLWR
+380 DK
-389 SADQSYNSMNFVV
+389 
-402 KGDVI
+402 
-407 LCGYGFTAEDDYLY
+407 E
-421 QINRNTGEI
+421 
-430 LDRLELKK
+430 
-438 MPDLLVEQDG
+438 
-448 KLYVHTYSYDYVI
+448 
-461 DF
+461 

>member
-1 MKQMEHS
+1 MKEPGKKYNDEDNM
-8 YKGEEKFLVND
+8 LVND
-19 LKTIVSKARSK
+19 LRSIVSKARSK

-43 WRIGK
+43 WRIGQ
-48 RIVEEEQNGEARA
+48 RIVEQEQNGASRA
-61 EYGKHIIEVASAA
+61 EYGKHVIEVASAA
-74 LTEEFGKGFSETNL
+74 LTEEFGKGFSYTNIANYKRFYL
-88 INFKKFFLLF
+88 TFNNLQIL
-98 KELEI
+98 
-103 HQTVSEEFRKQVLHL
+103 QTVSEEFKKQKHQTLSDESSLLPQKGLTQSVQSELRL

-126 LIRVEDKKAREWY
+126 LIRVEDRKAREWY
-139 AKEAYEQGWSFR
+139 AKEAFEQGWSFR

-162 ERLLMSKKKQPVVNE
+162 ERLLMSKKKQPVVDE

-289 DKMKKGPDDNPT
+289 DNMKKGPDDNPT
-301 IGIILCTETDSD
+301 IGIILCSETDSD

-350 LYLMAHPEETGI
+350 LYLMTHPEE
-362 SVTNGYAQP
+362 N
-371 DSCFMFAYD
+371 
-380 LEQDKLLWR
+380 EK
-389 SADQSYNSMNFVV
+389 
-402 KGDVI
+402 
-407 LCGYGFTAEDDYLY
+407 E
-421 QINRNTGEI
+421 
-430 LDRLELKK
+430 
-438 MPDLLVEQDG
+438 
-448 KLYVHTYSYDYVI
+448 
-461 DF
+461 

>member
-8 YKGEEKFLVND
+8 YKGGEKFLVND

-74 LTEEFGKGFSETNL
+74 LTEEFGKGFSETN
-88 INFKKFFLLF
+88 IMNFKKFYLKF
-98 KELEI
+98 KELTI
-103 HQTVSEEFRKQVLHL
+103 PQTESEEFKKQKQQTLSDELSSHFQKGQTPPAQFELRL

-126 LIRVEDKKAREWY
+126 LIRIEDKRARDWY
-139 AKEAYEQGWSFR
+139 AKEAFEQGWSYR
-151 TLNRNINTLYY
+151 TLSRNINTLYY
-162 ERLLMSKKKQPVVNE
+162 ERLLMSKDKAPVEKEMKEKTNE
-177 MQDKTKAYQQDKL
+177 FQQDKL
-190 EYIKSPVVLEF
+190 EYIKSPVVMEF
-201 LGLPEDTSL
+201 LGLPSDSSL
-210 AESKLETA
+210 KESKLETA

-301 IGIILCTETDSD
+301 IGIILCSETDSD

-341 RREIERQKE
+341 KREIERQKE
-350 LYLMAHPEETGI
+350 LYLMAHPEE
-362 SVTNGYAQP
+362 N
-371 DSCFMFAYD
+371 
-380 LEQDKLLWR
+380 DK
-389 SADQSYNSMNFVV
+389 
-402 KGDVI
+402 
-407 LCGYGFTAEDDYLY
+407 E
-421 QINRNTGEI
+421 
-430 LDRLELKK
+430 
-438 MPDLLVEQDG
+438 
-448 KLYVHTYSYDYVI
+448 
-461 DF
+461 

>member
-1 MKQMEHS
+1 MKEP
-8 YKGEEKFLVND
+8 EKKYNDEDNMLVND
-19 LKTIVSKARSK
+19 LRSIVSKARSK

-43 WRIGK
+43 WRIGQ
-48 RIVEEEQNGEARA
+48 RIVEQEQNGASRA
-61 EYGKHIIEVASAA
+61 EYGKHVIEVASAA
-74 LTEEFGKGFSETNL
+74 LTEEFGKGFSETN
-88 INFKKFFLLF
+88 IMNFKKFYLKF
-98 KELEI
+98 KELTI
-103 HQTVSEEFRKQVLHL
+103 PQTLSEEFKKQKHQTLSDESSLLPQKGQTPPAQFELRL

-139 AKEAYEQGWSFR
+139 AKEAFNEGWSYR

-162 ERLLMSKKKQPVVNE
+162 ERLLMSTKKQPVVKE

-350 LYLMAHPEETGI
+350 LYLMAHPEE
-362 SVTNGYAQP
+362 N
-371 DSCFMFAYD
+371 
-380 LEQDKLLWR
+380 EK
-389 SADQSYNSMNFVV
+389 
-402 KGDVI
+402 
-407 LCGYGFTAEDDYLY
+407 E
-421 QINRNTGEI
+421 
-430 LDRLELKK
+430 
-438 MPDLLVEQDG
+438 
-448 KLYVHTYSYDYVI
+448 
-461 DF
+461 